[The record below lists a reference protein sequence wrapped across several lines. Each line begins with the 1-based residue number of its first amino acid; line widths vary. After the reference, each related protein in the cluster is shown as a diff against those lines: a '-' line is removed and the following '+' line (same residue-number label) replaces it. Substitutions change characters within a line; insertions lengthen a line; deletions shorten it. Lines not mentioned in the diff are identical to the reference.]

1 MAMQGILEDS
11 TPPKHSVRVAWF
23 QREPGGTTIFVK
35 PAAGDGAALQPVAQ
49 RDDDAAVLHS

>member
-11 TPPKHSVRVAWF
+11 APPKHSLRVDWF

-35 PAAGDGAALQPVAQ
+35 PAAADGAALQPVTQ
-49 RDDDAAVLHS
+49 PDDDAAVLHG